1 MVAST
6 LEVVSAPLLQIP
18 RHDSIC
24 EMRQRIVV
32 GKGNISAI

>member
-6 LEVVSAPLLQIP
+6 LEVVSGPSLQIP
-18 RHDSIC
+18 RHDTFR

-32 GKGNISAI
+32 GIGNIGAI